1 MGYRSSVTI
10 VTRIENKELVKVL
23 KEDNE
28 ADNWDNFEQGF
39 IKMYNGDKVQ
49 ILFAQISYV
58 KWYDSYPSVF
68 RIMDAIHRIED
79 DESYGFIRIGEEW
92 NDVESLGCPYDYGVN
107 LERYTI
113 FDRAFLYSDEE
124 ICECNNLDHQT
135 LNVDCPVNNK
145 EE

>member
-1 MGYRSSVTI
+1 MGYRSDVYI
-10 VTRIENKELVKVL
+10 ITRIENTELVNIL
-23 KEDNE
+23 KDDAKDES
-28 ADNWDNFEQGF
+28 WDEFELGT
-39 IKMYNGDKVQ
+39 IKMYNGKKVK
-49 ILFAQISYV
+49 ILLAKVSDV

-79 DESYGFIRIGEEW
+79 SETYGFIRIGEEW
-92 NDVESLGCPYDYGVN
+92 NDIESFGYPYDYGLS
-107 LERYTI
+107 LERYVTTT
-113 FDRAFLYSDEE
+113 ATFLTDEE